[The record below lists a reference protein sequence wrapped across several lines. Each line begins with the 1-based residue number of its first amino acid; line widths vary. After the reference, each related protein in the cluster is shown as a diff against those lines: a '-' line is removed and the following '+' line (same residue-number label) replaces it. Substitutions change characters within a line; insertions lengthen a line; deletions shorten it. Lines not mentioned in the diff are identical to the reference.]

1 MANQYTGEAY
11 MGVKPVE
18 ADFGQVGMNALNID
32 MALRAFGLEQEK
44 MYAKQA
50 REAQQKLEA
59 NLKDFDK
66 LATGALNLQ
75 PQAFDQQGVA
85 ILMEH
90 TQQEIADMRRELANP
105 LITPTRK
112 SEIMVKI
119 GDMKNKAA
127 SYTNQMKSFQ
137 TFLEGLS
144 KTGKGGID
152 DVMNVGLIGA
162 LNEAILLAGKE
173 GVKSKGNGIY
183 SLGGMIDMY
192 YANGMLNF
200 TMYDKNGEALATG
213 SPAELQAKLSGR
225 LKPFVDLDGL
235 MDNSIKQIGDSV
247 VRSFQRTPDGNILN
261 IESTNLNNIKQRA
274 GDYWEATFRNNYE
287 TNPYMQKGATIG
299 LWDTPEQA
307 KAYFVDRVAMAA
319 DQNVKQSLQKDPSYQ
334 GYGGGSRDN
343 RFIEPVMDA
352 IPNAFNGHK
361 EAIQMF
367 VGNKSSAYID
377 DNGVNRKAQLN
388 DITAKG
394 DITTFHFLGEGK
406 KKQGRPVNFDQPFTI
421 NFDANDPSSVKR
433 AYDILA
439 NYYNSGAQTKEKILD
454 IDLRDWYNYNV
465 SPRVEPVAGRDENK
479 NPVYNRMRPVV
490 SKLQDLASTTLS
502 SPESYKPED
511 FVKNVEDI
519 IAGAKSSGVI
529 SIESRRS
536 NGGLW
541 SGYMGNY
548 LVIKDP
554 ATGNEIAKINLSTAK
569 SAAEQLNSALNQLTG
584 IYTRGSYGMETNPN
598 FYRYRNNT
606 STMITPNA
614 PGVKR
619 DVNDFVNGLK

>member
-1 MANQYTGEAY
+1 

-18 ADFGQVGMNALNID
+18 SDFGQVGMNALNID
-32 MALRAFGLEQEK
+32 MALRAAGLEQEK

-50 REAQQKLEA
+50 KEAQEKLEA

-66 LATGALNLQ
+66 LATEALNLQ

-162 LNEAILLAGKE
+162 LNEAVLLAGKE
-173 GVKSKGNGIY
+173 GIKDKGNGIY
-183 SLGGMIDMY
+183 SMGGMIDMY
-192 YANGMLNF
+192 YANGMLNY

-213 SPAELQAKLSGR
+213 SPAELQAKLSGK

-235 MDNSIKQIGDSV
+235 MNNSIKQIGDSV

-274 GDYWEATFRNNYE
+274 GDYWESTFRNNYE

-299 LWDTPEQA
+299 LWNTPEQA

-319 DQNVKQSLQKDPSYQ
+319 DQNVKQSLQRDPNYVSYSE
-334 GYGGGSRDN
+334 SRKMENVDVALDYIQRALN
-343 RFIEPVMDA
+343 GEKDA
-352 IPNAFNGHK
+352 I
-361 EAIQMF
+361 QRF
-367 VGNKSSAYID
+367 VGTKSISYVNKD
-377 DNGVNRKAQLN
+377 GENVKAQLEG
-388 DITAKG
+388 ISSAG
-394 DITTFHFLGEGK
+394 DVTTLHFVSEGK
-406 KKQGRPVNFDQPFTI
+406 KRQGQASSKFDQG
-421 NFDANDPSSVKR
+421 FDISFKMDDPESVKQ
-433 AYDILA
+433 ATLYLKDYWNGGAQSGEKLLDSDIL
-439 NYYNSGAQTKEKILD
+439 NGFNF
-454 IDLRDWYNYNV
+454 NV
-465 SPRVEPVAGRDENK
+465 SPRVIGKRVNESGDIENDPVISPYIEKIRSISNDIIEGKNK
-479 NPVYNRMRPVV
+479 GTSTKESIRETLQEMINSGALQGNVRTDDLFFWRG
-490 SKLQDLASTTLS
+490 QDLVLEDREGNEVFAIRYNDPEKFAGKIINELGKITSMATSTGGPRVNNPQFLIGARRGGNQTS
-502 SPESYKPED
+502 R
-511 FVKNVEDI
+511 NVT
-519 IAGAKSSGVI
+519 V
-529 SIESRRS
+529 RS
-536 NGGLW
+536 NNGSRGLP
-541 SGYMGNY
+541 SFGQN
-548 LVIKDP
+548 
-554 ATGNEIAKINLSTAK
+554 
-569 SAAEQLNSALNQLTG
+569 
-584 IYTRGSYGMETNPN
+584 
-598 FYRYRNNT
+598 
-606 STMITPNA
+606 
-614 PGVKR
+614 
-619 DVNDFVNGLK
+619 

>member
-32 MALRAFGLEQEK
+32 MALRAASLEQEK
-44 MYAKQA
+44 LYAKQA

-59 NLKDFDK
+59 YLKDFDK

-152 DVMNVGLIGA
+152 DVMNVGLIGT
-162 LNEAILLAGKE
+162 LNEAVLLAGKE
-173 GVKSKGNGIY
+173 GTKYKGNGIY
-183 SLGGMIDMY
+183 SMGGMIDMY
-192 YANGMLNF
+192 YANGMLNY

-213 SPAELQAKLSGR
+213 SPAELQAKLSGK

-235 MDNSIKQIGDSV
+235 MNNSIKQIGDSV

-299 LWDTPEQA
+299 LWNTPEQA

-319 DQNVKQSLQKDPSYQ
+319 DQNVKQSLQRDPNYVSYSE
-334 GYGGGSRDN
+334 SRKMENVDVALDYIQRALN
-343 RFIEPVMDA
+343 GEKDA
-352 IPNAFNGHK
+352 I
-361 EAIQMF
+361 QRF
-367 VGNKSSAYID
+367 VGTKSISYVNKD
-377 DNGVNRKAQLN
+377 GENVKAQLEG
-388 DITAKG
+388 ISSAG
-394 DITTFHFLGEGK
+394 DVTTLHFVSEGK
-406 KKQGRPVNFDQPFTI
+406 KRQGQASSKFDQG
-421 NFDANDPSSVKR
+421 FDISFKMDDPESVKQ
-433 AYDILA
+433 ATLYLKDYWNGGAQSGEKLLDSDIL
-439 NYYNSGAQTKEKILD
+439 NGFNF
-454 IDLRDWYNYNV
+454 NV
-465 SPRVEPVAGRDENK
+465 SPRVIGKRVNESGDIENDPVISPYIEKIRSISNDIIEGKNK
-479 NPVYNRMRPVV
+479 GTSTKESIRETLQEMINSGALQGNVRTDDLFFWRG
-490 SKLQDLASTTLS
+490 QDLVLEDREGNEVFAIRYNDPEKFAGKIINELGKITSMATSTGGPRVNNPQFLIGARRGGNQTS
-502 SPESYKPED
+502 R
-511 FVKNVEDI
+511 NVT
-519 IAGAKSSGVI
+519 V
-529 SIESRRS
+529 RS
-536 NGGLW
+536 NNGSRGLP
-541 SGYMGNY
+541 SFGQN
-548 LVIKDP
+548 
-554 ATGNEIAKINLSTAK
+554 
-569 SAAEQLNSALNQLTG
+569 
-584 IYTRGSYGMETNPN
+584 
-598 FYRYRNNT
+598 
-606 STMITPNA
+606 
-614 PGVKR
+614 
-619 DVNDFVNGLK
+619 

>member
-32 MALRAFGLEQEK
+32 MSLRAFGLEQEK
-44 MYAKQA
+44 LYAKQA
-50 REAQQKLEA
+50 KEAQQKLEA
-59 NLKDFDK
+59 DLKDFDK
-66 LATGALNLQ
+66 LATESLNLQ

-152 DVMNVGLIGA
+152 DVMNVGLIGT
-162 LNEAILLAGKE
+162 LNEAVLLAGKE
-173 GVKSKGNGIY
+173 GIKDKGNGIY
-183 SLGGMIDMY
+183 SMGGMIDMY
-192 YANGMLNF
+192 YANGMLNY

-213 SPAELQAKLSGR
+213 SPAELQAKLSGK

-235 MDNSIKQIGDSV
+235 MNNSIKQIGDSV

-287 TNPYMQKGATIG
+287 TNPYMQKGATVG

-319 DQNVKQSLQKDPSYQ
+319 DQNVKQSLQKDPNYVSYSESKKMENVDVALDYIQ
-334 GYGGGSRDN
+334 RALNG
-343 RFIEPVMDA
+343 EKDA
-352 IPNAFNGHK
+352 I
-361 EAIQMF
+361 QRF
-367 VGNKSSAYID
+367 VGTKSISYVNKD
-377 DNGVNRKAQLN
+377 GENVKAQLEG
-388 DITAKG
+388 ISSAG
-394 DITTFHFLGEGK
+394 DVTTLHFVSEGK
-406 KKQGRPVNFDQPFTI
+406 KRQGQASSKFDQG
-421 NFDANDPSSVKR
+421 FDISFKMDDPESVKQ
-433 AYDILA
+433 ATLYLKDYWNGGAQSGEKLLDSDIL
-439 NYYNSGAQTKEKILD
+439 NGFNF
-454 IDLRDWYNYNV
+454 NV
-465 SPRVEPVAGRDENK
+465 SPRVIGKRVNESGDIENDPVISPYIERIRSISNDIIEGKNK
-479 NPVYNRMRPVV
+479 GTSTKESIRETLQEMINSGALQGNVRTDDLFFWRG
-490 SKLQDLASTTLS
+490 QDLVL
-502 SPESYKPED
+502 ED
-511 FVKNVEDI
+511 RE
-519 IAGAKSSGVI
+519 
-529 SIESRRS
+529 
-536 NGGLW
+536 
-541 SGYMGNY
+541 
-548 LVIKDP
+548 
-554 ATGNEIAKINLSTAK
+554 GNEVFAIRYNDPEKFAGKIINELGKITSMATSTGGPRVNNPQFLIGARRGG
-569 SAAEQLNSALNQLTG
+569 NQVSRNVTV
-584 IYTRGSYGMETNPN
+584 
-598 FYRYRNNT
+598 RNN
-606 STMITPNA
+606 
-614 PGVKR
+614 
-619 DVNDFVNGLK
+619 NGSRGLPSFGQN

>member
-32 MALRAFGLEQEK
+32 MALRAAGLEQEK

-59 NLKDFDK
+59 DLKDFDK
-66 LATGALNLQ
+66 LATEALNLQ

-162 LNEAILLAGKE
+162 LNEAVLLAGKE
-173 GVKSKGNGIY
+173 GIKDKGNGIY
-183 SLGGMIDMY
+183 SMGGMIDMY
-192 YANGMLNF
+192 YANGMLNY

-213 SPAELQAKLSGR
+213 SPAELQSKLSGK

-235 MDNSIKQIGDSV
+235 MNNSIKQIGDSV

-287 TNPYMQKGATIG
+287 TNPYMQKGATVG
-299 LWDTPEQA
+299 LWDTPEEA
-307 KAYFVDRVAMAA
+307 KAYFIDRVAMAA
-319 DQNVKQSLQKDPSYQ
+319 DQNVKQSLQKDPNYVSYSE
-334 GYGGGSRDN
+334 SRKMENVDVALDYIQRALN
-343 RFIEPVMDA
+343 GEKDA
-352 IPNAFNGHK
+352 I
-361 EAIQMF
+361 QRF
-367 VGNKSSAYID
+367 VGTKSISYVNKD
-377 DNGVNRKAQLN
+377 GENVKAQLEG
-388 DITAKG
+388 ISSAG
-394 DITTFHFLGEGK
+394 DVTTLHFVSEGK
-406 KKQGRPVNFDQPFTI
+406 KRQGQASSKFDQG
-421 NFDANDPSSVKR
+421 FDISFKMDDPESVKQ
-433 AYDILA
+433 ATLYLKDYWNGGAQSGEKLLDSDIL
-439 NYYNSGAQTKEKILD
+439 NGFNF
-454 IDLRDWYNYNV
+454 NV
-465 SPRVEPVAGRDENK
+465 SPRVIGKRVNESGDIENDPVISPYIERIRSISNDIIEGKNK
-479 NPVYNRMRPVV
+479 GTSTKESIRETLQEMINSGALQGNVRTDDLFFWRG
-490 SKLQDLASTTLS
+490 QDLVL
-502 SPESYKPED
+502 ED
-511 FVKNVEDI
+511 RE
-519 IAGAKSSGVI
+519 
-529 SIESRRS
+529 
-536 NGGLW
+536 
-541 SGYMGNY
+541 
-548 LVIKDP
+548 
-554 ATGNEIAKINLSTAK
+554 GNEVFAIRYNDPEKFAGKIINELGKITSMATSTGGPRVNNPQFLIGARRGG
-569 SAAEQLNSALNQLTG
+569 NQTSRSV
-584 IYTRGSYGMETNPN
+584 TV
-598 FYRYRNNT
+598 RNN
-606 STMITPNA
+606 
-614 PGVKR
+614 
-619 DVNDFVNGLK
+619 NGSRGLPSFGQN

>member
-1 MANQYTGEAY
+1 

-32 MALRAFGLEQEK
+32 MSLRAAGLEREK
-44 MYAKQA
+44 AYAKQA

-59 NLKDFDK
+59 DLKDFDK
-66 LATGALNLQ
+66 LATEALNLQ

-162 LNEAILLAGKE
+162 LNEAVLLAGKE
-173 GVKSKGNGIY
+173 GIKDKGNGIY
-183 SLGGMIDMY
+183 SMGGMIDMY
-192 YANGMLNF
+192 YANGMLNY

-213 SPAELQAKLSGR
+213 SPAELQAKLSGK

-235 MDNSIKQIGDSV
+235 MNNSIKQIGDSV

-287 TNPYMQKGATIG
+287 TNPYMQKGARIG
-299 LWDTPEQA
+299 LWSTPEQA

-319 DQNVKQSLQKDPSYQ
+319 DQNVKQSLQRDPNYVSYSE
-334 GYGGGSRDN
+334 SRKMENVDVALDYIQRALN
-343 RFIEPVMDA
+343 GEKDA
-352 IPNAFNGHK
+352 I
-361 EAIQMF
+361 QRF
-367 VGNKSSAYID
+367 VGTKSISYVNKD
-377 DNGVNRKAQLN
+377 GENVKAQLEG
-388 DITAKG
+388 ISSAG
-394 DITTFHFLGEGK
+394 DVTTLHFVSEGK
-406 KKQGRPVNFDQPFTI
+406 KRQGQASSKFDQG
-421 NFDANDPSSVKR
+421 FDISFKMDDPESVKQ
-433 AYDILA
+433 ATLYLKDYWNGGAQSGEKLLDSDIL
-439 NYYNSGAQTKEKILD
+439 NGFNF
-454 IDLRDWYNYNV
+454 NV
-465 SPRVEPVAGRDENK
+465 SPRVIGKRVNESGDIENDPVISPYIEKIRSISNDIIEGKNK
-479 NPVYNRMRPVV
+479 GTSTKESIRETLQEMINSGALQGNVRTDDLFFWRG
-490 SKLQDLASTTLS
+490 QDLVLEDREGNEVFAIRYNDPEKFAGKIINELGKITSMATSTGGPRVNNPQFLIGARRGGNQTS
-502 SPESYKPED
+502 R
-511 FVKNVEDI
+511 NVT
-519 IAGAKSSGVI
+519 V
-529 SIESRRS
+529 RS
-536 NGGLW
+536 NNGSRGLP
-541 SGYMGNY
+541 SFGQN
-548 LVIKDP
+548 
-554 ATGNEIAKINLSTAK
+554 
-569 SAAEQLNSALNQLTG
+569 
-584 IYTRGSYGMETNPN
+584 
-598 FYRYRNNT
+598 
-606 STMITPNA
+606 
-614 PGVKR
+614 
-619 DVNDFVNGLK
+619 

>member
-11 MGVKPVE
+11 MGVKSVE

-32 MALRAFGLEQEK
+32 MSLRAAGLEREK
-44 MYAKQA
+44 AYAKQA

-59 NLKDFDK
+59 DLKDFDK
-66 LATGALNLQ
+66 LATEALNLQ

-152 DVMNVGLIGA
+152 DVMNVGLIGT
-162 LNEAILLAGKE
+162 LNEAVLLAGKE
-173 GVKSKGNGIY
+173 GIKDKGNGIY
-183 SLGGMIDMY
+183 SMGGMIDMY
-192 YANGMLNF
+192 YANGMLNY

-213 SPAELQAKLSGR
+213 SPAELQAKLSGK

-235 MDNSIKQIGDSV
+235 MNNSIKQIGDSV

-287 TNPYMQKGATIG
+287 TNPYMQKGATVG

-319 DQNVKQSLQKDPSYQ
+319 DQNVKQSLQRDPNYVSYSE
-334 GYGGGSRDN
+334 SRKMENVDVALDYIQRALN
-343 RFIEPVMDA
+343 GEKDA
-352 IPNAFNGHK
+352 I
-361 EAIQMF
+361 QRF
-367 VGNKSSAYID
+367 VGTKSISYVNKD
-377 DNGVNRKAQLN
+377 GENVKAQLEG
-388 DITAKG
+388 ISSAG
-394 DITTFHFLGEGK
+394 DVTTLHFVSEGK
-406 KKQGRPVNFDQPFTI
+406 KRQGQASSKFDQG
-421 NFDANDPSSVKR
+421 FDISFKMDDPESVKQ
-433 AYDILA
+433 ATLYLKDYWNGGAQSGEKLLDSDIL
-439 NYYNSGAQTKEKILD
+439 NGFNF
-454 IDLRDWYNYNV
+454 NV
-465 SPRVEPVAGRDENK
+465 SPRVIGKRVNESGDIENDPVISPYIEKIRSISNDIIEGKNK
-479 NPVYNRMRPVV
+479 GTSTKESIRETLQEMINSGALQGNVRTDDLFFWRG
-490 SKLQDLASTTLS
+490 QDLVLEDREGNEVFAIRYNDPEKFAGKIINELGKITSMATSTGGPRVNNPQFLIGARRGGNQTS
-502 SPESYKPED
+502 R
-511 FVKNVEDI
+511 NVT
-519 IAGAKSSGVI
+519 V
-529 SIESRRS
+529 RS
-536 NGGLW
+536 NNGSRGLP
-541 SGYMGNY
+541 SFGQN
-548 LVIKDP
+548 
-554 ATGNEIAKINLSTAK
+554 
-569 SAAEQLNSALNQLTG
+569 
-584 IYTRGSYGMETNPN
+584 
-598 FYRYRNNT
+598 
-606 STMITPNA
+606 
-614 PGVKR
+614 
-619 DVNDFVNGLK
+619 

>member
-1 MANQYTGEAY
+1 

-32 MALRAFGLEQEK
+32 MALRAAGLEQEK

-59 NLKDFDK
+59 DLKDFDK
-66 LATGALNLQ
+66 LATEALNLQ

-152 DVMNVGLIGA
+152 DVMNVGLIGT
-162 LNEAILLAGKE
+162 LNEAVLLAGKE
-173 GVKSKGNGIY
+173 GIKDKGNGIY
-183 SLGGMIDMY
+183 SMGGMIDMY
-192 YANGMLNF
+192 YANGMLNY

-213 SPAELQAKLSGR
+213 SPAELQAKLSGK

-235 MDNSIKQIGDSV
+235 MNNSIKQIGDSV

-287 TNPYMQKGATIG
+287 TNPYMQKGATVG

-319 DQNVKQSLQKDPSYQ
+319 DQNVKQSLQRDPNYVSYSE
-334 GYGGGSRDN
+334 SRKMENVDVALDYIQRALN
-343 RFIEPVMDA
+343 GEKDA
-352 IPNAFNGHK
+352 I
-361 EAIQMF
+361 QRF
-367 VGNKSSAYID
+367 VGTKSISYVNKD
-377 DNGVNRKAQLN
+377 GENVKAQLEG
-388 DITAKG
+388 ISSAG
-394 DITTFHFLGEGK
+394 DVTTLHFVSEGK
-406 KKQGRPVNFDQPFTI
+406 KRQGQASSKFDQG
-421 NFDANDPSSVKR
+421 FDISFKMDDPESVKQ
-433 AYDILA
+433 ATLYLKDYWNGGAQSGEKLLDSDIL
-439 NYYNSGAQTKEKILD
+439 NGFNF
-454 IDLRDWYNYNV
+454 NV
-465 SPRVEPVAGRDENK
+465 SPRVIGKRVNESGDIENDPVISPYIEKIRSISNDIIEGKNK
-479 NPVYNRMRPVV
+479 GTSTKESIRETLQEMINSGALQGNVRTDDLFFWRG
-490 SKLQDLASTTLS
+490 QDLVLEDREGNEVFAIRYNDPEKFAGKIINELGKITSMATSTGGPRVNNPQFLIGARRGGNQTS
-502 SPESYKPED
+502 R
-511 FVKNVEDI
+511 NVT
-519 IAGAKSSGVI
+519 V
-529 SIESRRS
+529 RS
-536 NGGLW
+536 NNGSRGLP
-541 SGYMGNY
+541 SFGQN
-548 LVIKDP
+548 
-554 ATGNEIAKINLSTAK
+554 
-569 SAAEQLNSALNQLTG
+569 
-584 IYTRGSYGMETNPN
+584 
-598 FYRYRNNT
+598 
-606 STMITPNA
+606 
-614 PGVKR
+614 
-619 DVNDFVNGLK
+619 

>member
-1 MANQYTGEAY
+1 

-32 MALRAFGLEQEK
+32 MSLRAAGLEREK
-44 MYAKQA
+44 AYAKQA

-59 NLKDFDK
+59 DLKDFDK
-66 LATGALNLQ
+66 LATEALNLQ

-162 LNEAILLAGKE
+162 LNEAVLLAGKE
-173 GVKSKGNGIY
+173 GIKDKGNGIY
-183 SLGGMIDMY
+183 SMGGMIDMY
-192 YANGMLNF
+192 YANGMLNY

-213 SPAELQAKLSGR
+213 SPAELQAKLSGK

-235 MDNSIKQIGDSV
+235 MNNSIKQIGDSV

-287 TNPYMQKGATIG
+287 TNPYMQKGATVG
-299 LWDTPEQA
+299 LWDTPEEA

-319 DQNVKQSLQKDPSYQ
+319 DQNVKQSLQKDPNYVSYSE
-334 GYGGGSRDN
+334 SRKMENVDVALDYIQRALN
-343 RFIEPVMDA
+343 GEKDA
-352 IPNAFNGHK
+352 I
-361 EAIQMF
+361 QRF
-367 VGNKSSAYID
+367 VGTKSISYVNKD
-377 DNGVNRKAQLN
+377 GENVKAQLEG
-388 DITAKG
+388 ISSAG
-394 DITTFHFLGEGK
+394 DVTTLHFVSEGK
-406 KKQGRPVNFDQPFTI
+406 KRQGQASSKFDQG
-421 NFDANDPSSVKR
+421 FDISFKMDDPESVKQ
-433 AYDILA
+433 ATLYLKDYWNGGAQSGEKLLDSDIL
-439 NYYNSGAQTKEKILD
+439 NGFNF
-454 IDLRDWYNYNV
+454 NV
-465 SPRVEPVAGRDENK
+465 SPRVIGKRVNESGDIENDPVISPYIERIRSISNDIIEGKNK
-479 NPVYNRMRPVV
+479 GTSTKESIRETLQEMINSGALQGNVRTDDLFFWRG
-490 SKLQDLASTTLS
+490 QDLVL
-502 SPESYKPED
+502 ED
-511 FVKNVEDI
+511 RE
-519 IAGAKSSGVI
+519 
-529 SIESRRS
+529 
-536 NGGLW
+536 
-541 SGYMGNY
+541 
-548 LVIKDP
+548 
-554 ATGNEIAKINLSTAK
+554 GNEVFAIRYNDPEKFAGKIINELGKITSMATSTGGPRVNNPQFLIGARRGG
-569 SAAEQLNSALNQLTG
+569 NQTSRSV
-584 IYTRGSYGMETNPN
+584 TV
-598 FYRYRNNT
+598 RNN
-606 STMITPNA
+606 
-614 PGVKR
+614 
-619 DVNDFVNGLK
+619 NGSRGLPSFGQN

>member
-1 MANQYTGEAY
+1 

-32 MALRAFGLEQEK
+32 MALRAAGLEQEK

-59 NLKDFDK
+59 DLKDFDK
-66 LATGALNLQ
+66 LATEALNLQ

-162 LNEAILLAGKE
+162 LNEAVLLAGKE
-173 GVKSKGNGIY
+173 GIKDKGNGIY
-183 SLGGMIDMY
+183 SMGGMIDMY
-192 YANGMLNF
+192 YANGMLNY

-213 SPAELQAKLSGR
+213 SPAELQAKLSGK

-235 MDNSIKQIGDSV
+235 MNNSIKQIGDSV
-247 VRSFQRTPDGNILN
+247 VRSFQRTSDGNILN

-287 TNPYMQKGATIG
+287 TNPYMQKGATVG

-319 DQNVKQSLQKDPSYQ
+319 DQNVKQSLQRDPNYVSYSE
-334 GYGGGSRDN
+334 SRKMENVDVALDYIQRALN
-343 RFIEPVMDA
+343 GEKDA
-352 IPNAFNGHK
+352 I
-361 EAIQMF
+361 QRF
-367 VGNKSSAYID
+367 VGTKSISYVNKD
-377 DNGVNRKAQLN
+377 GENVKAQLEG
-388 DITAKG
+388 ISSAG
-394 DITTFHFLGEGK
+394 DVTTLHFVSEGK
-406 KKQGRPVNFDQPFTI
+406 KRQGQASSKFDQG
-421 NFDANDPSSVKR
+421 FDISFKMDDPESVKQ
-433 AYDILA
+433 ATLYLKDYWNGGAQYGEKLLDSDIL
-439 NYYNSGAQTKEKILD
+439 NGFNF
-454 IDLRDWYNYNV
+454 NV
-465 SPRVEPVAGRDENK
+465 SPRVIGKRVNESGDIENDPVISPYIERIRSISNDIIEGKNK
-479 NPVYNRMRPVV
+479 GTSTKESIRETLQEMINSGALQGNVRTDDLFFWRG
-490 SKLQDLASTTLS
+490 QDLVLEDREGNEVFAIRYNDPEKFAGKIINELGKITSMATSTGGPRVNNPQFLIGARRGGNQTS
-502 SPESYKPED
+502 R
-511 FVKNVEDI
+511 NVT
-519 IAGAKSSGVI
+519 V
-529 SIESRRS
+529 RS
-536 NGGLW
+536 NNGSRGLP
-541 SGYMGNY
+541 SFGQN
-548 LVIKDP
+548 
-554 ATGNEIAKINLSTAK
+554 
-569 SAAEQLNSALNQLTG
+569 
-584 IYTRGSYGMETNPN
+584 
-598 FYRYRNNT
+598 
-606 STMITPNA
+606 
-614 PGVKR
+614 
-619 DVNDFVNGLK
+619 

>member
-32 MALRAFGLEQEK
+32 MSLRAASLEREK
-44 MYAKQA
+44 LYAKQA

-59 NLKDFDK
+59 DLKDFDK
-66 LATGALNLQ
+66 LATESLNLQ

-152 DVMNVGLIGA
+152 DVMNVGLIGT
-162 LNEAILLAGKE
+162 LNEAVLLAGKE
-173 GVKSKGNGIY
+173 GIKDKGNGIY
-183 SLGGMIDMY
+183 SMGGMIDMY
-192 YANGMLNF
+192 YANGMLNY

-213 SPAELQAKLSGR
+213 SPAELQAKLSGK

-235 MDNSIKQIGDSV
+235 MNNSIKQIGDSV

-274 GDYWEATFRNNYE
+274 GDYWESTFRNNYE

-299 LWDTPEQA
+299 LWNTPEQA

-319 DQNVKQSLQKDPSYQ
+319 DQNVKQSLQRDPNYVSYSE
-334 GYGGGSRDN
+334 SRKMENVDVALDYIQRALN
-343 RFIEPVMDA
+343 GEKDA
-352 IPNAFNGHK
+352 I
-361 EAIQMF
+361 QRF
-367 VGNKSSAYID
+367 VGTKSISYVNKD
-377 DNGVNRKAQLN
+377 GENVKAQLEG
-388 DITAKG
+388 ISSAG
-394 DITTFHFLGEGK
+394 DVTTLHFVSEGK
-406 KKQGRPVNFDQPFTI
+406 KRQGQASSKFDQG
-421 NFDANDPSSVKR
+421 FDISFKMDDPESVKQ
-433 AYDILA
+433 ATLYLKDYWNGGAQSGEKLLDSDIL
-439 NYYNSGAQTKEKILD
+439 NGFNF
-454 IDLRDWYNYNV
+454 NV
-465 SPRVEPVAGRDENK
+465 SPRVIGKRVNESGDIENDPVISPYIERIRSISNDIIEGKNK
-479 NPVYNRMRPVV
+479 GTSTKESIRETLQEMINSGALQGNVRTDDLFFWRG
-490 SKLQDLASTTLS
+490 QDLVLEDREGNEVFAIRYNDPEKFAGKIINELGKITSMATSTGGPRVNNPQFLIGARRGGNQTS
-502 SPESYKPED
+502 R
-511 FVKNVEDI
+511 NVT
-519 IAGAKSSGVI
+519 V
-529 SIESRRS
+529 RS
-536 NGGLW
+536 NNGSRGLP
-541 SGYMGNY
+541 SFGQN
-548 LVIKDP
+548 
-554 ATGNEIAKINLSTAK
+554 
-569 SAAEQLNSALNQLTG
+569 
-584 IYTRGSYGMETNPN
+584 
-598 FYRYRNNT
+598 
-606 STMITPNA
+606 
-614 PGVKR
+614 
-619 DVNDFVNGLK
+619 

>member
-32 MALRAFGLEQEK
+32 MALRAAGLEQEK
-44 MYAKQA
+44 LYAKQA

-152 DVMNVGLIGA
+152 DVMNVGLIGT
-162 LNEAILLAGKE
+162 LNEAVLLAGKE
-173 GVKSKGNGIY
+173 GTKDKGNGIY
-183 SLGGMIDMY
+183 SMGGMIDMY
-192 YANGMLNF
+192 YANGMLNY

-213 SPAELQAKLSGR
+213 SPAELQAKLSGK

-235 MDNSIKQIGDSV
+235 MNNSIKQIGDSV

-287 TNPYMQKGATIG
+287 TNPYMQKGATVG

-319 DQNVKQSLQKDPSYQ
+319 DQNVKQSLQRDPNYVSYSE
-334 GYGGGSRDN
+334 SRKMENVDVALDYIQRALN
-343 RFIEPVMDA
+343 GEKDA
-352 IPNAFNGHK
+352 I
-361 EAIQMF
+361 QRF
-367 VGNKSSAYID
+367 VGTKSISYVNKD
-377 DNGVNRKAQLN
+377 GENVKAQLEG
-388 DITAKG
+388 ISSAG
-394 DITTFHFLGEGK
+394 DVTTLHFVSEGK
-406 KKQGRPVNFDQPFTI
+406 KRQGQASSKFDQG
-421 NFDANDPSSVKR
+421 FDISFKMDDPESVKQ
-433 AYDILA
+433 ATLYLKDYWNGGAQSGEKLLDSDIL
-439 NYYNSGAQTKEKILD
+439 NGFNF
-454 IDLRDWYNYNV
+454 NV
-465 SPRVEPVAGRDENK
+465 SPRVIGKRVNESGDIENDPVISPYIEKIRSISNDIIEGKNK
-479 NPVYNRMRPVV
+479 GTSTKESIRETLQEMINSGALQGNVRTDDLFFWRG
-490 SKLQDLASTTLS
+490 QDLVLEDREGNEVFAIRYNDPEKFAGKIINELGKITSMATSTGGPRVNNPQFLIGARRGGNQTS
-502 SPESYKPED
+502 R
-511 FVKNVEDI
+511 NVT
-519 IAGAKSSGVI
+519 V
-529 SIESRRS
+529 RS
-536 NGGLW
+536 NNGSRGLP
-541 SGYMGNY
+541 SFGQN
-548 LVIKDP
+548 
-554 ATGNEIAKINLSTAK
+554 
-569 SAAEQLNSALNQLTG
+569 
-584 IYTRGSYGMETNPN
+584 
-598 FYRYRNNT
+598 
-606 STMITPNA
+606 
-614 PGVKR
+614 
-619 DVNDFVNGLK
+619 

>member
-32 MALRAFGLEQEK
+32 MALRAAGLEQEK

-59 NLKDFDK
+59 DLKDFDK
-66 LATGALNLQ
+66 LATEALNLQ

-162 LNEAILLAGKE
+162 LNEAVLLAGKE
-173 GVKSKGNGIY
+173 GIKDKGNGIY
-183 SLGGMIDMY
+183 SMGGMIDMY
-192 YANGMLNF
+192 YANGMLNY

-213 SPAELQAKLSGR
+213 SPAELQAKLSGK

-235 MDNSIKQIGDSV
+235 MNNSIKQIGDSV

-319 DQNVKQSLQKDPSYQ
+319 DQNVKQSLQRDPNYVSYSE
-334 GYGGGSRDN
+334 SRKMENVDVALDYIQRALN
-343 RFIEPVMDA
+343 GEKDA
-352 IPNAFNGHK
+352 I
-361 EAIQMF
+361 QRF
-367 VGNKSSAYID
+367 VGTKSISYVNKD
-377 DNGVNRKAQLN
+377 GENVKAQLEG
-388 DITAKG
+388 ISSAG
-394 DITTFHFLGEGK
+394 DVTTLHFVSEGK
-406 KKQGRPVNFDQPFTI
+406 KRQGQASSKFDQG
-421 NFDANDPSSVKR
+421 FDISFKMDDPESVKQ
-433 AYDILA
+433 ATLYLKDYWNGGAQSGEKLLDSDIL
-439 NYYNSGAQTKEKILD
+439 NGFNF
-454 IDLRDWYNYNV
+454 NV
-465 SPRVEPVAGRDENK
+465 SPRVIGKRVNESGDIENDPVISPYIEKIRSISNDIIEGKNK
-479 NPVYNRMRPVV
+479 GTSTKESIRETLQEMINSGALQGNVRTDDLFFWRG
-490 SKLQDLASTTLS
+490 QDLVLEDREGNEVFAIRYNDPEKFAGKIINELGKITSMATSTGGPRVNNPQFLIGARRGGNQTS
-502 SPESYKPED
+502 R
-511 FVKNVEDI
+511 NVT
-519 IAGAKSSGVI
+519 V
-529 SIESRRS
+529 RS
-536 NGGLW
+536 NNGSRGLP
-541 SGYMGNY
+541 SFGQN
-548 LVIKDP
+548 
-554 ATGNEIAKINLSTAK
+554 
-569 SAAEQLNSALNQLTG
+569 
-584 IYTRGSYGMETNPN
+584 
-598 FYRYRNNT
+598 
-606 STMITPNA
+606 
-614 PGVKR
+614 
-619 DVNDFVNGLK
+619 